1 MLNINVKN
9 VQFFPRAKR
18 TFVAYDNVINYAA
31 CKTVCLHNS
40 HTLLCVNES
49 QFDIVLTENGCNA
62 LLLWGANVVSQ
73 QQWMHYYYNS
83 FAVLSIVWV
92 GRLFVGTIDL
102 CFFLASSIDVHCLL
116 PSFCVVLHCLPL
128 LPAVYLWGHF
138 ESKQTET
145 CVCVRSFLVL
155 QLNWLHVLL
164 TEISHHWAPASS
176 SINNSSCRQLHDTF
190 KSINHRSMTHKNG
203 SLMGFVSVCAYSDSI
218 KDVWSVFCLKLL
230 KYTKNAVYK
239 N

>member
-1 MLNINVKN
+1 M
-9 VQFFPRAKR
+9 QPAK
-18 TFVAYDNVINYAA
+18 
-31 CKTVCLHNS
+31 
-40 HTLLCVNES
+40 LCVCTIPTHYCVWMSRNLTLYSQKMAAMHSYYEVLMLSPNNNECT
-49 QFDIVLTENGCNA
+49 IIITA
-62 LLLWGANVVSQ
+62 LQCCQLSEWVDCLWAP
-73 QQWMHYYYNS
+73 
-83 FAVLSIVWV
+83 SICV
-92 GRLFVGTIDL
+92 
-102 CFFLASSIDVHCLL
+102 FLASSIDVHCLL

-190 KSINHRSMTHKNG
+190 KSINHRSMMHKNG